1 VSLDDS
7 DTIGE
12 KTTTSI
18 SEEKQ
23 LSEQLEKE
31 LRILGFYFDFNPQAQ
46 LCV

>member
-18 SEEKQ
+18 EIVKKNNYQ
-23 LSEQLEKE
+23 NNWKK
-31 LRILGFYFDFNPQAQ
+31 N
-46 LCV
+46 